1 MAVARLPE
9 AVGAKRGRRAR
20 NEIEHS
26 CAIELVKH
34 KSPILLLSGL
44 VDGFHE
50 GKVVSLL
57 KYLWF

>member
-26 CAIELVKH
+26 CVIEL
-34 KSPILLLSGL
+34 SPTRRHDLLLSGL
-44 VDGFHE
+44 GFHE
-50 GKVVSLL
+50 GREVSLL
-57 KYLWF
+57 KYLGF